1 MEKEFSIDIEH
12 RVVTCS
18 MYVLKENKTF
28 TESAFCSLDDKFD
41 IEKGKQI
48 AELRTELSIL
58 KYRKEQCQKF
68 IPGLLDAIKAITK
81 DYKYFVKTLLK
92 TNKAIHKK
100 HKLLKSLINA

>member
-28 TESAFCSLDDKFD
+28 TESAFCSLDDEFD

-100 HKLLKSLINA
+100 YKLLKSLTNA